1 MPKHTAALQIAD
13 IGNFERRSRR
23 YAEHK
28 NEHAHA
34 NDDVQKVNSG
44 EHKIERVE
52 LVRIKRCSSED
63 TLAVIERLDHAKP
76 DAAGQRRKN

>member
-23 YAEHK
+23 YAKHK
-28 NEHAHA
+28 NEHAHT

-44 EHKIERVE
+44 EHEIERVK

-63 TLAVIERLDHAKP
+63 SLAVVERLNYAKP
-76 DAAGQRRKN
+76 DAAGQRPKN